1 MLCLAGP
8 PSSPARA
15 LRRPEQ
21 PGRARRRPALVT
33 GPPSSPRLLPAR
45 VIEYLYMR
53 SRPVCCAVRTRS
65 RQCVLSTC
73 TLKLL
78 AQPKCP
84 TGVAAHRLAY
94 NSFILYSLYLFLL
107 CCAPRSRDRQ
117 VTWSPQACA
126 VRSRVAL
133 AYGPCCAACAACALR
148 SRAARDVRPVRCGP
162 VQPGWCDLRVM
173 GNLLCYIFIRY
184 IL

>member
-1 MLCLAGP
+1 MSRRPALFSGP
-8 PSSPARA
+8 RSSPA
-15 LRRPEQ
+15 
-21 PGRARRRPALVT
+21 RARRRPALVA

-45 VIEYLYMR
+45 IIEYLYMR

-94 NSFILYSLYLFLL
+94 NNFILYYSLYLFLP

-117 VTWSPQACA
+117 VIWSPQACA

-133 AYGPCCAACAACALR
+133 AYGPCCAACAACAVR
-148 SRAARDVRPVRCGP
+148 SLAALDVRPVRCGP
-162 VQPGWCDLRVM
+162 VVPAWCDLRVIY
-173 GNLLCYIFIRY
+173 NLLFYLFIPY
-184 IL
+184 LFITYH

>member
-1 MLCLAGP
+1 MSRRPALFSGP
-8 PSSPARA
+8 RSQASPA
-15 LRRPEQ
+15 
-21 PGRARRRPALVT
+21 RARRRPALVA

-94 NSFILYSLYLFLL
+94 NSFILYSLYLFWP

-133 AYGPCCAACAACALR
+133 AYGPCCAACAACA
-148 SRAARDVRPVRCGP
+148 VPCGP
-162 VQPGWCDLRVM
+162 
-173 GNLLCYIFIRY
+173 
-184 IL
+184 